1 MAIDISTREYGYHR
15 IPVAPKRFL
24 LNARV
29 PAGNSAASGAAEV
42 AGAASAGAAEGRH
55 LGVSL
60 GSL

>member
-1 MAIDISTREYGYHR
+1 MDTIGYR
-15 IPVAPKRFL
+15 SSLVFL

-29 PAGNSAASGAAEV
+29 PAGNSAASGAAEL
-42 AGAASAGAAEGRH
+42 AGAASAGAASGRH